1 MATLESVIFGSL
13 SKALIP
19 VGLSKAGELNDSFNH
34 FCKNKFIPYVAR
46 GYTQLDKSTSQLFR
60 NRNYLV
66 SKLYEPLTLSSH
78 SSEHSPVVNEFPSA
92 LFKSHS
98 KIIINDD
105 AGMGKSTLLKMLYR
119 YAVESS
125 EIIPFYIDIKSL
137 IKKDKVQTIQEYIIS
152 TNPDFSDDIS
162 IKFLN
167 DEFIKKSYLF
177 LLDGADE
184 VSDDM
189 KSEVFDKIRTF
200 TENAKHC
207 KFVVAT
213 RNEDKILSA
222 FNDFI
227 SFKIEPLEIE
237 QAYSLLRKYQFGSSK
252 ADLLIEEIEKKENH
266 AVKEFLANPLLTS
279 LLYTAYEHSKTIPLK
294 KSSFFSQIYRSLYEN
309 HDATKIGYLTRAKL
323 SGLDI
328 DDFSTILSFLAFLG
342 RKAEKLEYEEDELIA
357 DLKLIKDTHPTID
370 FDVRGFLID
379 IVTRVP
385 LFRQE
390 GLSYRWQH
398 KSIQEF
404 FFLNY
409 LLNIEDKTEKYNAV
423 RSLSTSKNAQK
434 YKLVLDILYDK
445 NQILFHDVLT
455 RDLTKI
461 LVNNCEPIGRNPRS
475 DTISVFY
482 KYFDGLANVL
492 VSERV
497 VKKATEPGSKG
508 SKGSKF
514 FLSVDFEV
522 LFEGLTKKHNINGFI
537 SSRGSFTHSENPIYK
552 VVLQRPEAVVLEI
565 LHNKKHSFI
574 EVVTTEEQH
583 LVCDSSISNSE
594 IPLSNG
600 AVSDINVDFDFYVP
614 NYEGM
619 RSFLEKFD
627 NKNRIK
633 SVSSSFSIEGF

>member
-19 VGLSKAGELNDSFNH
+19 MGLSKAGELNDSFNH
-34 FCKNKFIPYVAR
+34 FCENKFIPYIAR

-78 SSEHSPVVNEFPSA
+78 SSEHSLIVNEYPSA

-309 HDATKIGYLTRAKL
+309 HDATKIGYLTRAKM

-385 LFRQE
+385 LFRKE

-445 NQILFHDVLT
+445 NQIIFHDVLT

-461 LVNNCEPIGRNPRS
+461 LVNNCEPIGLNPRS

-482 KYFDGLANVL
+482 KHFDGFANVL
-492 VSERV
+492 VPETAL
-497 VKKATEPGSKG
+497 KKALRPESKP
-508 SKGSKF
+508 S
-514 FLSVDFEV
+514 LVIDFEV
-522 LFEGLTKKHNINGFI
+522 LFEGLVKKHDIKGFI
-537 SSRGSFTHSENPIYK
+537 SSRGSFIHDENPKYK

-574 EVVTTEEQH
+574 EVVTTEEE
-583 LVCDSSISNSE
+583 LIMRDSSILSSSE

-600 AVSDINVDFDFYVP
+600 AVSDIDIDFDFYVP
-614 NYEGM
+614 DYEGI
-619 RSFLEKFD
+619 RSFLEEFD

-633 SVSSSFSIEGF
+633 NVSSSFSIEGF